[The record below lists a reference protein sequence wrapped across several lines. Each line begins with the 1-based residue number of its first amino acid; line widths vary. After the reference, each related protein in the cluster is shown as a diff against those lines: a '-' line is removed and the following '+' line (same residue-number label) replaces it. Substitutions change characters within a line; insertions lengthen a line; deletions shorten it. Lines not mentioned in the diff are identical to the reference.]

1 MPVVSGAL
9 VLVIQLLLFSLTTID
24 RNACDNVL
32 HNRLNAKVKLKLV
45 GVQFDFL
52 I

>member
-9 VLVIQLLLFSLTTID
+9 VLVIQLFLFRLTTID
-24 RNACDNVL
+24 RLACDNVL

-45 GVQFDFL
+45 GVQYNYL
-52 I
+52 N